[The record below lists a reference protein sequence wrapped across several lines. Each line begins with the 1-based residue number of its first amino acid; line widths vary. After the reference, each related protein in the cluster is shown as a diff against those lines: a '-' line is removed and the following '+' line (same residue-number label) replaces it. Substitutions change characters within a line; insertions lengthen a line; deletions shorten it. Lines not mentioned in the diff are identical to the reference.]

1 MNGNYEIVQL
11 TWDDISED
19 IKELV
24 DLGIFTKEEV
34 LCKCITVNKDFI
46 LEDSE

>member
-1 MNGNYEIVQL
+1 MNENYEIVQL
-11 TWDDISED
+11 TWDDIPED

-34 LCKCITVNKDFI
+34 LREVIVLNKDFI